1 MAPPPLDRNDL
12 YAKDS
17 WKTRTTASWRLPRR
31 TRRATYACWTL
42 VIATVYFIVTSA
54 TSWRVQV
61 PQYFETKPEPLI
73 QIRFPRLYNSL
84 SQVAGNGGIKRWNR
98 NVVYMAANLT
108 AASKLAGLACE
119 MGEYR
124 RTNVHFAFLGFDDID
139 LDDFRHING
148 LPQSDDIN
156 GCRIYF
162 HDARPERSSEL
173 NVERQKVST
182 KSAFRHILRFIHPQ
196 AVFID
201 PTREADWF
209 LQIARDKAR
218 QMDSTLIELPD
229 RFNEDLQWMA
239 RLDGGSL
246 NAWSKHTYSILIH
259 ADAHAGNLER
269 LLRSIASAWYPTP
282 LQRPTSITIIMSP
295 HAPVHPFTK
304 RFLRSFSWPDGA
316 PMHLTVQHP
325 APSSSPS
332 ASTDLLL
339 STHYP
344 LHKHQS
350 VLLLSPDA
358 ELSPWFAH
366 WLTFTTLNYRYGTYS
381 AFDTVGLAGISLT
394 PPENNPADSVPLLS
408 ARPSGNALY
417 FAEHWA
423 EFHSYA
429 SLKLH
434 APASTKSQSKATA
447 ITLASASAPWTS
459 HWLEISRARGWQMLY
474 PTFADGLAKVHTEVP
489 SVAGSAGRA
498 KAKESTEGGLMDLK
512 YWLQTLPDSDLPD
525 WRKLPR
531 VDQDGKKTS
540 LEEWEEK
547 TEEWRRGLS
556 RCPERTEEE
565 EMAAQKRREGWG
577 ELGGLGDLFCDTE
590 GNGVEF

>member
-1 MAPPPLDRNDL
+1 
-12 YAKDS
+12 
-17 WKTRTTASWRLPRR
+17 
-31 TRRATYACWTL
+31 
-42 VIATVYFIVTSA
+42 
-54 TSWRVQV
+54 
-61 PQYFETKPEPLI
+61 
-73 QIRFPRLYNSL
+73 
-84 SQVAGNGGIKRWNR
+84 
-98 NVVYMAANLT
+98 
-108 AASKLAGLACE
+108 
-119 MGEYR
+119 
-124 RTNVHFAFLGFDDID
+124 
-139 LDDFRHING
+139 
-148 LPQSDDIN
+148 
-156 GCRIYF
+156 
-162 HDARPERSSEL
+162 
-173 NVERQKVST
+173 
-182 KSAFRHILRFIHPQ
+182 
-196 AVFID
+196 
-201 PTREADWF
+201 
-209 LQIARDKAR
+209 
-218 QMDSTLIELPD
+218 
-229 RFNEDLQWMA
+229 
-239 RLDGGSL
+239 
-246 NAWSKHTYSILIH
+246 
-259 ADAHAGNLER
+259 
-269 LLRSIASAWYPTP
+269 
-282 LQRPTSITIIMSP
+282 
-295 HAPVHPFTK
+295 
-304 RFLRSFSWPDGA
+304 
-316 PMHLTVQHP
+316 MHLTVQHP

-344 LHKHQS
+344 LHEHQS

-381 AFDTVGLAGISLT
+381 AFDTAGLAGISLT
-394 PPENNPADSVPLLS
+394 PPEKNPGDSVPLLS

-434 APASTKSQSKATA
+434 APASVNLAPHNGAIAKSEVANGDDAGVLTKREVGAEGVIGAGAATKSEAVAKVEAVAKNAAVTKADSAAAAAAAKVEPAAKPAAAVINKNKPVPVPAAEVEPAVVPATKPKSQTKATA

-474 PTFADGLAKVHTEVP
+474 PTFVDGLAKVHTEVP

-498 KAKESTEGGLMDLK
+498 KAKESTEGGLMELK

-531 VDQDGKKTS
+531 VDQEGRKTS

-565 EMAAQKRREGWG
+565 EMEAQKRREGWG
-577 ELGGLGDLFCDTE
+577 ELGGLGDLFCDVE

>member
-1 MAPPPLDRNDL
+1 
-12 YAKDS
+12 
-17 WKTRTTASWRLPRR
+17 
-31 TRRATYACWTL
+31 
-42 VIATVYFIVTSA
+42 
-54 TSWRVQV
+54 
-61 PQYFETKPEPLI
+61 
-73 QIRFPRLYNSL
+73 
-84 SQVAGNGGIKRWNR
+84 
-98 NVVYMAANLT
+98 
-108 AASKLAGLACE
+108 
-119 MGEYR
+119 
-124 RTNVHFAFLGFDDID
+124 
-139 LDDFRHING
+139 
-148 LPQSDDIN
+148 
-156 GCRIYF
+156 
-162 HDARPERSSEL
+162 
-173 NVERQKVST
+173 
-182 KSAFRHILRFIHPQ
+182 
-196 AVFID
+196 
-201 PTREADWF
+201 
-209 LQIARDKAR
+209 
-218 QMDSTLIELPD
+218 
-229 RFNEDLQWMA
+229 
-239 RLDGGSL
+239 
-246 NAWSKHTYSILIH
+246 
-259 ADAHAGNLER
+259 
-269 LLRSIASAWYPTP
+269 
-282 LQRPTSITIIMSP
+282 
-295 HAPVHPFTK
+295 
-304 RFLRSFSWPDGA
+304 
-316 PMHLTVQHP
+316 MHLTVQHP

-344 LHKHQS
+344 LHEHQS
-350 VLLLSPDA
+350 VLFLSPDA

-381 AFDTVGLAGISLT
+381 AFDTAGLAGISLT
-394 PPENNPADSVPLLS
+394 PPENNPGDSVPLLS

-434 APASTKSQSKATA
+434 APASVNLAPHNGAIAKSEVANGDDAGVLTKREVVAEDVIGAGAATKAEPVAKVEAVAQNAAAANADSAAAAAAKVEPAAKPAAAMINKNKPAPVPAAAAAAAVEPAAVPAAKPKSQSKATA

-498 KAKESTEGGLMDLK
+498 KAKESTEGGLMELK

-531 VDQDGKKTS
+531 VDQDGRKTS

-565 EMAAQKRREGWG
+565 EMEAQKRREGWG